1 MNETNDAAVV
11 DGSTNGFA
19 EVVDQPSSEPARA
32 PGPVVEAQREV
43 RRHGRRLAKARAALE
58 KWREARAWM
67 RTPASKRSRFGLD
80 WMNFFMADV
89 ETGFG
94 TFVAFYLAGLGWS
107 KGSVGLA
114 LGAGQI
120 AAVIGQIPGGALV
133 DAMTWKRAMAAIGIL
148 MVCGSALIFA
158 IAPLYPLV
166 FTAEILHGLASGLIG
181 PSIAAISLGL
191 VGRKAMSSRTG
202 RNYRFDAAGNALT
215 AGAMGLMGSYFST
228 RLIFF
233 YSKRIVPSGLVG
245 LESDTSPG
253 DRLLQS
259 AECSTR

>member
-148 MVCGSALIFA
+148 MFRPDFC
-158 IAPLYPLV
+158 
-166 FTAEILHGLASGLIG
+166 
-181 PSIAAISLGL
+181 
-191 VGRKAMSSRTG
+191 
-202 RNYRFDAAGNALT
+202 D
-215 AGAMGLMGSYFST
+215 
-228 RLIFF
+228 
-233 YSKRIVPSGLVG
+233 
-245 LESDTSPG
+245 
-253 DRLLQS
+253 
-259 AECSTR
+259 CSTLSAGVHGRDPTRACIWAYRALDCCHQSRAGRPKSHVIAHRS